1 MNQLLLNQMIVF
13 LNRLSRL
20 GKIGVVF
27 VILLAVASSIVLH
40 TKGLSMDDS
49 IAQWTTKPLVASAAL
64 AVIAE
69 LVSSMLRAQLR
80 QVAVR
85 GVKR

>member
-27 VILLAVASSIVLH
+27 
-40 TKGLSMDDS
+40 
-49 IAQWTTKPLVASAAL
+49 
-64 AVIAE
+64 
-69 LVSSMLRAQLR
+69 LVSNKTSVINQARAFLLEYGLTISAGAAYFVRDMPSMLSDDQNGLNRPGFVGDRRVWRYA
-80 QVAVR
+80 A
-85 GVKR
+85 